1 MADQEIDRLLLE
13 IEVEDKTQGGSKK
26 LVDEFATAISKL
38 QAEINKLDVS
48 KLEAVSKA
56 LSFGGAG
63 GGGAKGTSAIG
74 KQSAELKQARKE
86 LAALTKAYDE
96 YAQAGVSGDALAT
109 IREQLG
115 IDEAQKKVDE
125 LSTQGGVGS
134 AIEDVEQTTK
144 DWSEE
149 VGEINTKMDYLQAK
163 AELVQ
168 ETLEK
173 GAKTKRAYINLK
185 GQEISLDER
194 ITKEIEKQ
202 EKAQADLDKKLK
214 DAGLKQS
221 LGGLDTPLQ
230 ALQAQLTLV
239 NEKLKNS
246 DLTAEQYVRLRKQAL
261 SLEQRINKEIEK
273 QLPKQ
278 DKTKKSELGA
288 LHASIKRVA
297 IYRAIRGALKAI
309 TNAFKEG
316 FGNLAQ
322 FSDEVNQTMSQL
334 TSSFTIIKNSVAVS
348 FLPLLN
354 ALAPTMQALAGDI
367 ANIANAI
374 SYLTAKMQGNAT
386 YLKVNVDYLKKFNEQ
401 SRLLSFDTF
410 EKLGN
415 NTDVSGMF
423 DEAKVSEGFDTGK
436 LAEALTILTSIA
448 GVLAIIG
455 GAKII
460 SHIVDGSLKEGIKS
474 ITSGLK
480 SGYGQLALWVAAI
493 GLLALGIEK
502 VTNNWNDANIEG
514 WEKGIVIATAAMA
527 ALATAVIA
535 VVMAVQGLKGVGA
548 VIAMGVG
555 LTGAILAA
563 GTEIAK
569 ITKPKNYAF
578 GGDYNSADL
587 FYANENGQTELIA
600 STNSGSGAVMNMQQ
614 LESAIYSGMVKAM
627 ASGENGESAIY
638 LDGNKVGTFIAGN
651 NGFRSEAN
659 RRNTGL
665 NWR

>member
-56 LSFGGAG
+56 LSFSGVG

-115 IDEAQKKVDE
+115 IDEAQKRVDE
-125 LSTQGGVGS
+125 LSAKGGMGEQLQQVENVAHKQLELNS
-134 AIEDVEQTTK
+134 LRDVQTAQLDIINK
-144 DWSEE
+144 KLQDENLSEE
-149 VGEINTKMDYLQAK
+149 EQI
-163 AELVQ
+163 
-168 ETLEK
+168 
-173 GAKTKRAYINLK
+173 
-185 GQEISLDER
+185 
-194 ITKEIEKQ
+194 
-202 EKAQADLDKKLK
+202 KLK
-214 DAGLKQS
+214 
-221 LGGLDTPLQ
+221 
-230 ALQAQLTLV
+230 
-239 NEKLKNS
+239 
-246 DLTAEQYVRLRKQAL
+246 KQAL
-261 SLEQRINKEIEK
+261 SLEKAMKGTGEK
-273 QLPKQ
+273 NLL
-278 DKTKKSELGA
+278 SA
-288 LHASIKRVA
+288 IKRVA

-322 FSDEVNQTMSQL
+322 FSDEVNQKMSQL
-334 TSSFTIIKNSVAVS
+334 TSSFTIIKNSVAVT

-354 ALAPTMQALAGDI
+354 ALAPTMQALAGNI

-448 GVLAIIG
+448 GVLTVIG

-480 SGYGQLALWVAAI
+480 SGYGQIALWVAAI
-493 GLLALGIEK
+493 GSLAVGIEK
-502 VTNNWNDANIEG
+502 VVNNWNNANIEG

-548 VIAMGVG
+548 VVAMGVG

-563 GTEIAK
+563 GIEISKA
-569 ITKPKNYAF
+569 TKPKNYAF

-600 STNSGSGAVMNMQQ
+600 STNSGGGAVMNMQQ

>member
-56 LSFGGAG
+56 LSFSGAG
-63 GGGAKGTSAIG
+63 SGGAKGTSAIG
-74 KQSAELKQARKE
+74 KQSAELKKAKKE
-86 LAALTKAYDE
+86 LTELTKAYDE

-115 IDEAQKKVDE
+115 IDEAQKRVDE
-125 LSTQGGVGS
+125 LSAKGGMGEQLQQVENVAHKQLELNS
-134 AIEDVEQTTK
+134 LRDVQTAQLDIINK
-144 DWSEE
+144 KLQDENLSEE
-149 VGEINTKMDYLQAK
+149 EQI
-163 AELVQ
+163 
-168 ETLEK
+168 
-173 GAKTKRAYINLK
+173 
-185 GQEISLDER
+185 
-194 ITKEIEKQ
+194 
-202 EKAQADLDKKLK
+202 KLK
-214 DAGLKQS
+214 
-221 LGGLDTPLQ
+221 
-230 ALQAQLTLV
+230 
-239 NEKLKNS
+239 
-246 DLTAEQYVRLRKQAL
+246 KQAL
-261 SLEQRINKEIEK
+261 SLEKAMKGTGEK
-273 QLPKQ
+273 NLL
-278 DKTKKSELGA
+278 SA
-288 LHASIKRVA
+288 IKRVA

-316 FGNLAQ
+316 FSNLAQ
-322 FSDEVNQTMSQL
+322 FSDEVNAKMSQL
-334 TSSFTIIKNSVAVS
+334 TSSFTIIKNSVAVT

-354 ALAPTMQALAGDI
+354 ALAPTIQALAGNI

-374 SYLTAKMQGNAT
+374 SYLAAKMQGSAT

-480 SGYGQLALWVAAI
+480 SGYGQIALWVAAI
-493 GLLALGIEK
+493 GSLAVGIEK
-502 VTNNWNDANIEG
+502 VVNNWNNANIEG

-600 STNSGSGAVMNMQQ
+600 STNSGGGAVMNMQQ

-651 NGFRSEAN
+651 NGFRNEAN

>member
-38 QAEINKLDVS
+38 QAEINKLDTS

-56 LSFGGAG
+56 LSFSGVG

-96 YAQAGVSGDALAT
+96 YAQAGVSGDALAI

-115 IDEAQKKVDE
+115 IDEAQKRVDE
-125 LSTQGGVGS
+125 LSAQGGMGEQLQQVENVAHKQLELNS
-134 AIEDVEQTTK
+134 LRDVQTAQLDIINK
-144 DWSEE
+144 KLQDENLSEE
-149 VGEINTKMDYLQAK
+149 EQI
-163 AELVQ
+163 
-168 ETLEK
+168 
-173 GAKTKRAYINLK
+173 
-185 GQEISLDER
+185 
-194 ITKEIEKQ
+194 
-202 EKAQADLDKKLK
+202 KLK
-214 DAGLKQS
+214 
-221 LGGLDTPLQ
+221 
-230 ALQAQLTLV
+230 
-239 NEKLKNS
+239 
-246 DLTAEQYVRLRKQAL
+246 KQAL
-261 SLEQRINKEIEK
+261 SLEKAMKGTGEK
-273 QLPKQ
+273 NLF
-278 DKTKKSELGA
+278 SA
-288 LHASIKRVA
+288 IKRVA
-297 IYRAIRGALKAI
+297 VYRLIRGALKAI

-334 TSSFTIIKNSVAVS
+334 QSSFTIIKNSVAVA
-348 FLPLLN
+348 FLPLVN
-354 ALAPTMQALAGDI
+354 AITPIIQALVGNI

-480 SGYGQLALWVAAI
+480 SGYGQIALWVAAI
-493 GLLALGIEK
+493 GSLAVGIEK
-502 VTNNWNDANIEG
+502 VVNNWNNANIEG

-600 STNSGSGAVMNMQQ
+600 STNSGGGAVMNMQQ

>member
-26 LVDEFATAISKL
+26 LVEEFATAISKL
-38 QAEINKLDVS
+38 QAEINKLDTS

-56 LSFGGAG
+56 LSFSG
-63 GGGAKGTSAIG
+63 GGKGTSAVG
-74 KQSAELKQARKE
+74 RSVARQSDDLKKAKKELKE
-86 LAALTKAYDE
+86 LQKMYDE
-96 YAQAGVSGDALAT
+96 YASAGMNPEALAMVS
-109 IREQLG
+109 EQLG
-115 IDEAQKKVDE
+115 LDNAKAKVEELEKLEASKA
-125 LSTQGGVGS
+125 QGGMGEQLQQVENVAHKQLELNS
-134 AIEDVEQTTK
+134 LRDVQKAQLDIINKKLQDENL
-144 DWSEE
+144 SEE
-149 VGEINTKMDYLQAK
+149 
-163 AELVQ
+163 
-168 ETLEK
+168 
-173 GAKTKRAYINLK
+173 
-185 GQEISLDER
+185 
-194 ITKEIEKQ
+194 
-202 EKAQADLDKKLK
+202 
-214 DAGLKQS
+214 
-221 LGGLDTPLQ
+221 
-230 ALQAQLTLV
+230 
-239 NEKLKNS
+239 
-246 DLTAEQYVRLRKQAL
+246 EQVRLKKQAL
-261 SLEQRINKEIEK
+261 SLEKAMKGTGEK
-273 QLPKQ
+273 NLL
-278 DKTKKSELGA
+278 SA
-288 LHASIKRVA
+288 IKRVA
-297 IYRAIRGALKAI
+297 IYRAIRGVLKAI
-309 TNAFKEG
+309 VNAFKEG
-316 FGNLAQ
+316 FSNLAGY
-322 FSDEVNQTMSQL
+322 SEEVNNTLSQL
-334 TSSFTIIKNSVAVS
+334 TSSFTTIKNSVAVA

-354 ALAPTMQALAGDI
+354 AITPTIQALAGNI

-374 SYLTAKMQGNAT
+374 SYLTAKMQGSAT

-423 DEAKVSEGFDTGK
+423 DEVKVSEGFDTGK

-448 GVLAIIG
+448 GVLTVIG
-455 GAKII
+455 VAKII

-480 SGYGQLALWVAAI
+480 SGYGQIALWVAAI
-493 GLLALGIEK
+493 GLLAVGIEK
-502 VTNNWNDANIEG
+502 VANNWNNANVES

-548 VIAMGVG
+548 VVAMGVG

-563 GTEIAK
+563 GIEISK

-578 GGDYNSADL
+578 GGGYNSADL
-587 FYANENGQTELIA
+587 FYANENGKTELVA
-600 STNSGSGAVMNMQQ
+600 STNSGGGAVMNMQQ

>member
-56 LSFGGAG
+56 LSFSGAG
-63 GGGAKGTSAIG
+63 GGGAKGTSGVG

-86 LAALTKAYDE
+86 LAELTKAYDE
-96 YAQAGVSGDALAT
+96 FARAGVRGDDLAS

-115 IDEAQKKVDE
+115 IDEAQKRVDE
-125 LSTQGGVGS
+125 LSAQGGTGEQLKQVENVAHKQLELNS
-134 AIEDVEQTTK
+134 LRDVQIAQLDIINRKLQNENL
-144 DWSEE
+144 SEE
-149 VGEINTKMDYLQAK
+149 
-163 AELVQ
+163 
-168 ETLEK
+168 
-173 GAKTKRAYINLK
+173 
-185 GQEISLDER
+185 
-194 ITKEIEKQ
+194 
-202 EKAQADLDKKLK
+202 
-214 DAGLKQS
+214 
-221 LGGLDTPLQ
+221 
-230 ALQAQLTLV
+230 
-239 NEKLKNS
+239 
-246 DLTAEQYVRLRKQAL
+246 EQVRLKKQAL
-261 SLEQRINKEIEK
+261 SLEKAMKGTGEK
-273 QLPKQ
+273 NLL
-278 DKTKKSELGA
+278 SA
-288 LHASIKRVA
+288 IKRVA

-309 TNAFKEG
+309 TNAFKDG
-316 FGNLAQ
+316 FSNLAQ

-334 TSSFTIIKNSVAVS
+334 QSSFTIIKNSVAVA
-348 FLPLLN
+348 FLPLVN
-354 ALAPTMQALAGDI
+354 AITPIIQALAGNI

-401 SRLLSFDTF
+401 SKLLSFDTF

-448 GVLAIIG
+448 GVLAIIS

-480 SGYGQLALWVAAI
+480 SGYGQIALWVAAI
-493 GLLALGIEK
+493 GSLAVGIEK
-502 VTNNWNDANIEG
+502 VVNNWNNANIEG

-527 ALATAVIA
+527 ALATAIIA

-600 STNSGSGAVMNMQQ
+600 STNSGGGAVMNMQQ

-651 NGFRSEAN
+651 NGFRNEAN

>member
-56 LSFGGAG
+56 LSFSGVG
-63 GGGAKGTSAIG
+63 GGGAKVTSAIG

-115 IDEAQKKVDE
+115 IDEAQKRVDE
-125 LSTQGGVGS
+125 LSAKGGMGEQLQQVENVAHKQLELNS
-134 AIEDVEQTTK
+134 LRDVQTAQLDIINK
-144 DWSEE
+144 KLQDENLSEE
-149 VGEINTKMDYLQAK
+149 EQI
-163 AELVQ
+163 
-168 ETLEK
+168 
-173 GAKTKRAYINLK
+173 
-185 GQEISLDER
+185 
-194 ITKEIEKQ
+194 
-202 EKAQADLDKKLK
+202 KLK
-214 DAGLKQS
+214 
-221 LGGLDTPLQ
+221 
-230 ALQAQLTLV
+230 
-239 NEKLKNS
+239 
-246 DLTAEQYVRLRKQAL
+246 KQAL
-261 SLEQRINKEIEK
+261 SLEKAMKGTGEK
-273 QLPKQ
+273 NLL
-278 DKTKKSELGA
+278 SA
-288 LHASIKRVA
+288 IKRVA
-297 IYRAIRGALKAI
+297 IYHAIRGALKAI

-334 TSSFTIIKNSVAVS
+334 TSSFTIIKNSVAVI

-354 ALAPTMQALAGDI
+354 AITPIIQALAGNI

-401 SRLLSFDTF
+401 SKLLSFDTF

-480 SGYGQLALWVAAI
+480 SGYGQIALWVAAI
-493 GLLALGIEK
+493 GSLAVGIEK
-502 VTNNWNDANIEG
+502 VVNNWNNANIEG

-548 VIAMGVG
+548 VVAMGVA

-563 GTEIAK
+563 GIEIAK
-569 ITKPKNYAF
+569 TTKPKNYAF

-600 STNSGSGAVMNMQQ
+600 STNSGGGAVMNMQQ

>member
-38 QAEINKLDVS
+38 QAEINKLDTS

-56 LSFGGAG
+56 LSFSGVG
-63 GGGAKGTSAIG
+63 GGSAKGTSAIG

-115 IDEAQKKVDE
+115 IDEAQKRVDE
-125 LSTQGGVGS
+125 LSAQGGMGEQLQQVENVAHKQLELNS
-134 AIEDVEQTTK
+134 LRDVQTAQLDIINK
-144 DWSEE
+144 KLQDENLSEE
-149 VGEINTKMDYLQAK
+149 EQI
-163 AELVQ
+163 
-168 ETLEK
+168 
-173 GAKTKRAYINLK
+173 
-185 GQEISLDER
+185 
-194 ITKEIEKQ
+194 
-202 EKAQADLDKKLK
+202 KLK
-214 DAGLKQS
+214 
-221 LGGLDTPLQ
+221 
-230 ALQAQLTLV
+230 
-239 NEKLKNS
+239 
-246 DLTAEQYVRLRKQAL
+246 KQAL
-261 SLEQRINKEIEK
+261 SLEKAMKGTGEK
-273 QLPKQ
+273 NLF
-278 DKTKKSELGA
+278 SA
-288 LHASIKRVA
+288 IKRVA

-316 FGNLAQ
+316 FSNLAQ

-334 TSSFTIIKNSVAVS
+334 TSSFTIIKNSVAVI

-354 ALAPTMQALAGDI
+354 AITPIIQALAGNI

-480 SGYGQLALWVAAI
+480 SGYGQIALWVAAI
-493 GLLALGIEK
+493 GSLAVGIEK
-502 VTNNWNDANIEG
+502 VVNNWNNANIEG
-514 WEKGIVIATAAMA
+514 WEKGVVIATAAMA

-578 GGDYNSADL
+578 GGDYSSADL

-600 STNSGSGAVMNMQQ
+600 STNSGGGAVMNMQQ

>member
-38 QAEINKLDVS
+38 QAEINKLDTS

-56 LSFGGAG
+56 LSFSGAGGG

-96 YAQAGVSGDALAT
+96 YAQAGVSGDALAI

-115 IDEAQKKVDE
+115 IDEAQKRVDE
-125 LSTQGGVGS
+125 LSAQGGMGEQLQQVENVAHKQLELNS
-134 AIEDVEQTTK
+134 LRDVQTAQLDIINK
-144 DWSEE
+144 KLQDENLSEE
-149 VGEINTKMDYLQAK
+149 
-163 AELVQ
+163 
-168 ETLEK
+168 
-173 GAKTKRAYINLK
+173 
-185 GQEISLDER
+185 
-194 ITKEIEKQ
+194 
-202 EKAQADLDKKLK
+202 
-214 DAGLKQS
+214 
-221 LGGLDTPLQ
+221 
-230 ALQAQLTLV
+230 
-239 NEKLKNS
+239 
-246 DLTAEQYVRLRKQAL
+246 EQVRLKKQAL
-261 SLEQRINKEIEK
+261 SLEKALNGTGEK
-273 QLPKQ
+273 SLV
-278 DKTKKSELGA
+278 SA
-288 LHASIKRVA
+288 IKRVA

-334 TSSFTIIKNSVAVS
+334 QSSFTIIKNSVAVA
-348 FLPLLN
+348 FLPLVN
-354 ALAPTMQALAGDI
+354 AITPIIQALAGNI

-374 SYLTAKMQGNAT
+374 SYLTTKMQGNAT

-480 SGYGQLALWVAAI
+480 SGYGQIALWVAAI
-493 GLLALGIEK
+493 GSLAVGIEK
-502 VTNNWNDANIEG
+502 VVNNWNNANIEG

-527 ALATAVIA
+527 ALATAIIA

-548 VIAMGVG
+548 VVAMGVA

-563 GTEIAK
+563 GIEIAK

-600 STNSGSGAVMNMQQ
+600 STNSGGGAVMNMQQ

>member
-1 MADQEIDRLLLE
+1 VADQEIDRLLLE

-26 LVDEFATAISKL
+26 LVEDFATAISKL
-38 QAEINKLDVS
+38 QAEINKLDTS

-56 LSFGGAG
+56 LSFGGAV
-63 GGGAKGTSAIG
+63 GGGAKGTSAVG

-115 IDEAQKKVDE
+115 IDEAQKRVDE
-125 LSTQGGVGS
+125 LSAKGGMGEQLQQVENVAHKQLELNS
-134 AIEDVEQTTK
+134 LRDVQTAQLDIINK
-144 DWSEE
+144 KLQDENLSEE
-149 VGEINTKMDYLQAK
+149 
-163 AELVQ
+163 
-168 ETLEK
+168 
-173 GAKTKRAYINLK
+173 
-185 GQEISLDER
+185 
-194 ITKEIEKQ
+194 
-202 EKAQADLDKKLK
+202 
-214 DAGLKQS
+214 
-221 LGGLDTPLQ
+221 
-230 ALQAQLTLV
+230 
-239 NEKLKNS
+239 
-246 DLTAEQYVRLRKQAL
+246 EQVRLKKQAL
-261 SLEQRINKEIEK
+261 SLEKALNGTGEK
-273 QLPKQ
+273 SLF
-278 DKTKKSELGA
+278 TA
-288 LHASIKRVA
+288 IKRVA

-309 TNAFKEG
+309 VNAFKEG

-322 FSDEVNQTMSQL
+322 FSDEVNQKMSQL
-334 TSSFTIIKNSVAVS
+334 TSSFTIIKNSVAVT

-354 ALAPTMQALAGDI
+354 ALAPTMQALAGNI

-374 SYLTAKMQGNAT
+374 SYLTAKMQGSAT
-386 YLKVNVDYLKKFNEQ
+386 YLKVNADYLKKFNEQ

-423 DEAKVSEGFDTGK
+423 EETKVSEGFDTGK

-448 GVLAIIG
+448 GVLTVIG

-480 SGYGQLALWVAAI
+480 GGYGQIALWVAAM
-493 GLLALGIEK
+493 GLLAVGIEK
-502 VTNNWNDANIEG
+502 VANNWNNVNVES
-514 WEKGIVIATAAMA
+514 WEKGVVIATAAMA

-600 STNSGSGAVMNMQQ
+600 STNSGGGAVMNMQQ

>member
-56 LSFGGAG
+56 LSFSGVGS
-63 GGGAKGTSAIG
+63 GGAKGTSAIG

-115 IDEAQKKVDE
+115 IDEAQKRVDE
-125 LSTQGGVGS
+125 LSAQGGMGEQLKQVENVAHKQLELNS
-134 AIEDVEQTTK
+134 LRDVQTAQLDIINK
-144 DWSEE
+144 KLQDENLSEE
-149 VGEINTKMDYLQAK
+149 EQI
-163 AELVQ
+163 
-168 ETLEK
+168 
-173 GAKTKRAYINLK
+173 
-185 GQEISLDER
+185 
-194 ITKEIEKQ
+194 
-202 EKAQADLDKKLK
+202 KLK
-214 DAGLKQS
+214 
-221 LGGLDTPLQ
+221 
-230 ALQAQLTLV
+230 
-239 NEKLKNS
+239 
-246 DLTAEQYVRLRKQAL
+246 KQAL
-261 SLEQRINKEIEK
+261 SLEKAMKGTGEK
-273 QLPKQ
+273 NLF
-278 DKTKKSELGA
+278 SA
-288 LHASIKRVA
+288 IKRVA

-334 TSSFTIIKNSVAVS
+334 QSSFTIIKNSVAVA
-348 FLPLLN
+348 FLPLVN
-354 ALAPTMQALAGDI
+354 AITPIIQALAGNI

-410 EKLGN
+410 EKLGSS
-415 NTDVSGMF
+415 TDVSGMF

-460 SHIVDGSLKEGIKS
+460 SHIVDGSLKASIKS

-480 SGYGQLALWVAAI
+480 SGYGQIAMWVAAI
-493 GLLALGIEK
+493 GSLAVGIEK
-502 VTNNWNDANIEG
+502 VVNNWNNANIEG

-527 ALATAVIA
+527 ALATAIIA

-563 GTEIAK
+563 GIEISK

-587 FYANENGQTELIA
+587 FYANENGKTELVA
-600 STNSGSGAVMNMQQ
+600 STNSGGGAVMNMQQ

>member
-38 QAEINKLDVS
+38 QAEINKLDTS

-56 LSFGGAG
+56 LSFSGAGGG

-96 YAQAGVSGDALAT
+96 YAQAGVSGDALAI

-115 IDEAQKKVDE
+115 IDEAQKRVDE
-125 LSTQGGVGS
+125 LSAQGGMGEQLQQVENVAHKQLELNS
-134 AIEDVEQTTK
+134 LRDVQTAQLDIINK
-144 DWSEE
+144 KLQDENLSEE
-149 VGEINTKMDYLQAK
+149 
-163 AELVQ
+163 
-168 ETLEK
+168 
-173 GAKTKRAYINLK
+173 
-185 GQEISLDER
+185 
-194 ITKEIEKQ
+194 
-202 EKAQADLDKKLK
+202 
-214 DAGLKQS
+214 
-221 LGGLDTPLQ
+221 
-230 ALQAQLTLV
+230 
-239 NEKLKNS
+239 
-246 DLTAEQYVRLRKQAL
+246 EQVRLKKQAL
-261 SLEQRINKEIEK
+261 SLEKALNGTGEK
-273 QLPKQ
+273 NLV
-278 DKTKKSELGA
+278 SA
-288 LHASIKRVA
+288 IKRVA

-309 TNAFKEG
+309 ANAFKEG

-334 TSSFTIIKNSVAVS
+334 QSSFTIIKNSVAVA
-348 FLPLLN
+348 FLPLVN
-354 ALAPTMQALAGDI
+354 AITPIIQALAGNI

-480 SGYGQLALWVAAI
+480 SGYGQIALWVAAI
-493 GLLALGIEK
+493 GSLAVGIEK
-502 VTNNWNDANIEG
+502 VVNNWNNANIEG

-527 ALATAVIA
+527 ALATAIIA

-548 VIAMGVG
+548 VVAMGVA

-600 STNSGSGAVMNMQQ
+600 STNSGGGAVMNMQQ

>member
-38 QAEINKLDVS
+38 QAEINKLDTS

-56 LSFGGAG
+56 LSFGGA
-63 GGGAKGTSAIG
+63 GGAKGTSAIG

-115 IDEAQKKVDE
+115 IDEAQKRVDE
-125 LSTQGGVGS
+125 LSARGGMGEQLQQVENVAHKQLELNS
-134 AIEDVEQTTK
+134 LRDVQAAQLDIINKKLQDENL
-144 DWSEE
+144 SEE
-149 VGEINTKMDYLQAK
+149 
-163 AELVQ
+163 
-168 ETLEK
+168 
-173 GAKTKRAYINLK
+173 
-185 GQEISLDER
+185 
-194 ITKEIEKQ
+194 
-202 EKAQADLDKKLK
+202 
-214 DAGLKQS
+214 
-221 LGGLDTPLQ
+221 
-230 ALQAQLTLV
+230 
-239 NEKLKNS
+239 
-246 DLTAEQYVRLRKQAL
+246 EQVRLKKQAL
-261 SLEQRINKEIEK
+261 SLEKAMKGTGEK
-273 QLPKQ
+273 NLL
-278 DKTKKSELGA
+278 SA
-288 LHASIKRVA
+288 IKRVA

-309 TNAFKEG
+309 VNAFKEG
-316 FGNLAQ
+316 FGNLVQ
-322 FSDEVNQTMSQL
+322 FSDEVNAKMSQL
-334 TSSFTIIKNSVAVS
+334 TSSFTIIKNSVAVT

-354 ALAPTMQALAGDI
+354 ALAPTIQALAGNI

-480 SGYGQLALWVAAI
+480 SGYGQIALWVAAI
-493 GLLALGIEK
+493 GSLAVGIEK
-502 VTNNWNDANIEG
+502 VVNNWNNANIEG

-578 GGDYNSADL
+578 GGDYSSADL

-600 STNSGSGAVMNMQQ
+600 STNSGGGAVMNMQQ

>member
-26 LVDEFATAISKL
+26 LVEDFATAISKL

-56 LSFGGAG
+56 LSFSGVGS
-63 GGGAKGTSAIG
+63 GGAKGTSAIG
-74 KQSAELKQARKE
+74 KQSAELKKAKKE
-86 LAALTKAYDE
+86 LTELTKAYNE
-96 YAQAGVSGDALAT
+96 YVQAGVSGDALAS

-115 IDEAQKKVDE
+115 IDEAQKRVDE
-125 LSTQGGVGS
+125 LSAKGGTGEQLQQVENVAHKQLELNS
-134 AIEDVEQTTK
+134 LRDVQTAQLDIINK
-144 DWSEE
+144 KLQDENLSEE
-149 VGEINTKMDYLQAK
+149 EQI
-163 AELVQ
+163 
-168 ETLEK
+168 
-173 GAKTKRAYINLK
+173 
-185 GQEISLDER
+185 
-194 ITKEIEKQ
+194 
-202 EKAQADLDKKLK
+202 KLK
-214 DAGLKQS
+214 
-221 LGGLDTPLQ
+221 
-230 ALQAQLTLV
+230 
-239 NEKLKNS
+239 
-246 DLTAEQYVRLRKQAL
+246 KQAL
-261 SLEQRINKEIEK
+261 SLEKAMKGTGEK
-273 QLPKQ
+273 NLF
-278 DKTKKSELGA
+278 TA
-288 LHASIKRVA
+288 IKRVA
-297 IYRAIRGALKAI
+297 VYRLIRGVIKTI

-316 FGNLAQ
+316 FNNLAQ
-322 FSDEVNQTMSQL
+322 FSDEVNQKMSQL
-334 TSSFTIIKNSVAVS
+334 TSSFTIIKNSVAVI
-348 FLPLLN
+348 FLPLIN
-354 ALAPTMQALAGDI
+354 AITPIIQALAGNI

-401 SRLLSFDTF
+401 SKLLSFDTF
-410 EKLGN
+410 EKLGSGA
-415 NTDVSGMF
+415 DVSDMF
-423 DEAKVSEGFDTGK
+423 DKAKVSEGFDTGK

-448 GVLAIIG
+448 GVLTVIG

-493 GLLALGIEK
+493 GLLAVGIEK
-502 VTNNWNDANIEG
+502 VTNNWNNANVES

-535 VVMAVQGLKGVGA
+535 VVMAVQGLKGIPA
-548 VIAMGVG
+548 VVAMGIG

-563 GTEIAK
+563 GMEISK

-578 GGDYNSADL
+578 GGDYSSADL

-600 STNSGSGAVMNMQQ
+600 STNSGGGAVMNMQQ

>member
-38 QAEINKLDVS
+38 QAEINKLDTS

-56 LSFGGAG
+56 LSFSGVGSGGT
-63 GGGAKGTSAIG
+63 KGTSAIG

-115 IDEAQKKVDE
+115 IDEAQKRVDE
-125 LSTQGGVGS
+125 LSAQDSMREQLQQTENVAHKQLELNS
-134 AIEDVEQTTK
+134 LRDVQTAQLDIINK
-144 DWSEE
+144 KLQDENLSEE
-149 VGEINTKMDYLQAK
+149 EQI
-163 AELVQ
+163 
-168 ETLEK
+168 
-173 GAKTKRAYINLK
+173 
-185 GQEISLDER
+185 
-194 ITKEIEKQ
+194 
-202 EKAQADLDKKLK
+202 KLK
-214 DAGLKQS
+214 
-221 LGGLDTPLQ
+221 
-230 ALQAQLTLV
+230 
-239 NEKLKNS
+239 
-246 DLTAEQYVRLRKQAL
+246 KQAL
-261 SLEQRINKEIEK
+261 SLEKAMKGTGEK
-273 QLPKQ
+273 NLF
-278 DKTKKSELGA
+278 SA
-288 LHASIKRVA
+288 IKRVA
-297 IYRAIRGALKAI
+297 VYRLIRGALKAI

-316 FGNLAQ
+316 FSNLAQ

-334 TSSFTIIKNSVAVS
+334 QSSFTIIKNSVAVA
-348 FLPLLN
+348 FLPLVN
-354 ALAPTMQALAGDI
+354 AITPIIQALAGNI

-401 SRLLSFDTF
+401 SKLLSFDTF

-455 GAKII
+455 GTKII

-480 SGYGQLALWVAAI
+480 SGYGQIALWVAAI
-493 GLLALGIEK
+493 GSLAVGIEK
-502 VTNNWNDANIEG
+502 VVNNWNNANIEG

-527 ALATAVIA
+527 ALATAIIA
-535 VVMAVQGLKGVGA
+535 VAMAVQGLKGVGA

-563 GTEIAK
+563 GIEISK

-600 STNSGSGAVMNMQQ
+600 STNSGGGAVMNMQQ